1 MSIGITEPPDAF
13 SFQISVLFRRFPPTS
28 NIYPRRTQYNIHI
41 YLEGEVEIIIYRVYM
56 SLYMY
61 DLIYRSN
68 TCSICIYI
76 YISMFKLKLHYIHI
90 YMYQKLFYVR
100 GPQRTRISTAFP
112 TKYWVQNWCFIDIS
126 LSYLTYSRRLGY
138 NVTTMTMATLA
149 NEVYHIES

>member
-61 DLIYRSN
+61 DLIY
-68 TCSICIYI
+68 IQYMQYLYI
-76 YISMFKLKLHYIHI
+76 YISMFKLKLHYIYIYI

-112 TKYWVQNWCFIDIS
+112 TKYWVQNWCFTDIS